1 MANFRKLPDPH
12 PPQVGQESVWDYP
25 RPPALDESHL
35 CVEVSLQGVLI
46 ARTNSALRV
55 LETSHPPTFYIPPS
69 DIDTQFLSQT
79 GATSFCEWKG
89 VASYWDV
96 TAAGTTVKGGSWTYL
111 KPTAPFDN
119 LRGYFSFYPSSFE
132 CSVDGTVVEPQPGAF
147 YGGWVTKNVVGPF
160 KGDPGSEWW

>member
-1 MANFRKLPDPH
+1 MANFRKLPDPY

-25 RPPALDESHL
+25 RPPALDESPL
-35 CVEVSLQGVLI
+35 CVEVSFQGVLM
-46 ARTNSALRV
+46 ARTNNALRV

-96 TAAGTTVKGGSWTYL
+96 TAAGTTVKAGSWTYL

-132 CSVDGTVVEPQPGAF
+132 CSVDGSVVEPQPGAF
-147 YGGWVTKNVVGPF
+147 YGGWVTKDVVGPF

>member
-46 ARTNSALRV
+46 ARTNNALRV

-79 GATSFCEWKG
+79 GATSFCSGESHPLGCDHCRDHRW
-89 VASYWDV
+89 
-96 TAAGTTVKGGSWTYL
+96 GGSWTYL

-119 LRGYFSFYPSSFE
+119 LKRLLLLLPSSFE
-132 CSVDGTVVEPQPGAF
+132 CSVDGSVVEPQPEARL
-147 YGGWVTKNVVGPF
+147 WRLVTKDVVGPSRRSWF
-160 KGDPGSEWW
+160 